1 VALTDGVIMANNP
14 TIPAGYTGFEPE
26 IQDITRQRDMA
37 KLLLQQG
44 MNMNDMG
51 GQMVSGRFVGASPW
65 QGIAKLYSAYKGGK
79 LSREADA
86 KQAQLIEALRRVGV
100 EESKDIMGLARGQQ
114 ATPDVIPQ
122 FQTLRDDQGELTMG
136 ATAGREAVAPDIE
149 GAYIKAVGGRSPQAQ
164 ALAQILGKQLMRE
177 PKWEMK
183 GMYNEKT
190 GNTDLYQYD
199 ANALDPSKTMRKV
212 GVEKPALSAK
222 DVADLR
228 DKGITIPFGGGQGA
242 GGGGVSMGGGQ
253 TVSGGQGG
261 QVTGDAK
268 YMPSNLPT
276 YQYDPSLS
284 PAQNRELQGKFAED
298 LRKNVKNA
306 RDAFGTIQS
315 VAEILSSGKPSSGRG
330 ENIITGTREFF
341 GGGGEQSKTDA
352 QLRVLGQKLV
362 QQVPRFEGPQSDKDV
377 ASYQAAAGDIGNP
390 NMPIETRMA
399 ALQTLVDLNK
409 KYYPNGDWDK
419 IDLAGPVRTKQTFF
433 KGSKTMSPTEFR
445 KGLTGQDQEAF
456 DWARRNPNDPR
467 ATEIRNRLGF

>member
-1 VALTDGVIMANNP
+1 MASNP
-14 TIPAGYTGFEPE
+14 FITSAGGMQVPLASDLAPDASAIE
-26 IQDITRQRDMA
+26 RQRRFA
-37 KLLLQQG
+37 QLLMQQSQAPQ
-44 MNMNDMG
+44 
-51 GQMVSGRFVGASPW
+51 GQNVSGIYVAPSLTQNLQSLVNPLVGA
-65 QGIAKLYSAYKGGK
+65 YMEKGAEEK
-79 LSREADA
+79 SKDL
-86 KQAQLIEALRRVGV
+86 AQRLRRMGM
-100 EESKDIMGLARGQQ
+100 EESKQILQAMRG
-114 ATPDVIPQ
+114 TPEQVSYSAEDVGPSR
-122 FQTLRDDQGELTMG
+122 TVTP
-136 ATAGREAVAPDIE
+136 AVAGDME
-149 GAYIKAVGGRSPQAQ
+149 QAYMLASGAQTPQGM
-164 ALAQILGKQLMRE
+164 ALAPVLAKQLMRE

-183 GMYNEKT
+183 GIYNEQT
-190 GNTDLYQYD
+190 GNTDLYQYN
-199 ANALDPSKTMRKV
+199 ANAPDPSKTMQKV
-212 GVEKPALSAK
+212 GTEKPALSAK
-222 DVADLR
+222 DIIDFR
-228 DKGITIPFGGGQGA
+228 DRGINVGGGMPS
-242 GGGGVSMGGGQ
+242 GGVSMGGGMPMG
-253 TVSGGQGG
+253 GGQGGG

-284 PAQNRELQGKFAED
+284 PAQNRELAGKFAED

-419 IDLAGPVRTKQTFF
+419 IDLAGPVKTKQTFF